1 MNGVQ
6 VTLASNGTFWTHPM
20 AAGKPY
26 RAFPEAYA
34 AALVE
39 LADAVPYHVGNLS
52 TAEAKR
58 IIAIL
63 DCLDAAKAMTESPP
77 PVPSASPPQP

>member
-1 MNGVQ
+1 MSAQDWPVNLHFSETQGAVFHEP
-6 VTLASNGTFWTHPM
+6 VDTCAVFECREGRWY
-20 AAGKPY
+20 A
-26 RAFPEAYA
+26 EAYA

-39 LADAVPYHVGNLS
+39 LADAVPYHIGNLS

-63 DCLDAAKAMTESPP
+63 DRLAAAKA
-77 PVPSASPPQP
+77 VK